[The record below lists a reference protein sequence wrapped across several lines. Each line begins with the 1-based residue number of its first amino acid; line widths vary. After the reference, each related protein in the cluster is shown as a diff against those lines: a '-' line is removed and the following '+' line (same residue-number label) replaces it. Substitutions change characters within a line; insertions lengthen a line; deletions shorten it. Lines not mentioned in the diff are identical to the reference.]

1 MLIQKICLEPVVATD
16 RKVCRQRQ
24 EGATA
29 HGSDDTRRPGR
40 QSNRTHWRDERS
52 PAGWIAAASI
62 LGALAASSCCIL
74 PLVLFSLGISGAWIA
89 NFTALAPY
97 KPYFATGTLALLG
110 YGYYL
115 VHVKAKQACVDGSCV
130 RPLPNRFVKS
140 VLWVATVLIVAA
152 LSFDTIAPLILQ

>member
-1 MLIQKICLEPVVATD
+1 L
-16 RKVCRQRQ
+16 
-24 EGATA
+24 
-29 HGSDDTRRPGR
+29 RP
-40 QSNRTHWRDERS
+40 
-52 PAGWIAAASI
+52 PASSARLRPPHAASCR
-62 LGALAASSCCIL
+62 SCC
-74 PLVLFSLGISGAWIA
+74 SISGAWIA